1 MAQYSPSTIKAVF
14 HKTRRFLAKN
24 WVKVINPYIIGITGS
39 QGKTTTTHILKNI
52 IENPIVTDTN
62 LDTLYNVPITALK
75 FNPWRKIGIFE
86 LGIDKRGEMDL
97 HLEIIKPNI
106 AIVTGI
112 SAVHSDAEHLGS
124 VANTI
129 IEKGKLVKNLPED
142 GYAILN
148 WDDENVRGM
157 AKLTKAKIIYF
168 GTDKRNCQIYFDPKS
183 INISLKGT
191 SGKIYDEGSEI
202 NINTDLI
209 GKHQFYNIA
218 SAYAA
223 YKILYSTKF
232 NHSKERIISTFAMK
246 LLQVEA
252 LKGRLN
258 LEKGPMNTI
267 ILNDSL
273 RANPTSTKAGLEIM
287 ADIQIK
293 KGRKIAVLGEM
304 GELGD
309 LSEIEHRNIGDIIA
323 KTNPDLFIG
332 IGPLHRF
339 SIENAFKNGFG
350 KDKTVLVNNPIA
362 AAKILKKFLEAGDI
376 IYLKA
381 SLMRHLERLVMEL
394 NHEEVNCEVSS
405 CPFYNQCQNCKYRYT
420 GYAIPKS
427 DLTHGSK

>member
-1 MAQYSPSTIKAVF
+1 MSQYSPSSIKAAF
-14 HKTRRFLAKN
+14 HKTRRFLAKQ
-24 WVKVINPYIIGITGS
+24 WVRINNPYIIGITGS

-52 IENPIVTDTN
+52 IDNPVFTDTN

-75 FNPWRKIGIFE
+75 FNPWKKIGIFE

-97 HLEIIKPNI
+97 HLEIVQTNI

-124 VANTI
+124 IENII
-129 IEKGKLVKNLPED
+129 IEKGKLVKNLPD
-142 GYAILN
+142 NGYAILN
-148 WDDENVRGM
+148 WDDVNVRGM
-157 AKLTKAKIIYF
+157 SKLTKAKIIYF
-168 GTDKRNCQIYFDPKS
+168 GTDKSNCQIYFDPML

-191 SGKIYDEGSEI
+191 SGSIFDGERKIK
-202 NINTDLI
+202 INTNLI

-218 SAYAA
+218 SAYTA

-232 NHSKERIISTFAMK
+232 NYSNEQRISTFTQK
-246 LLQVEA
+246 LENIDA

-258 LEKGPMNTI
+258 LEKGPKETI

-287 ADIQIK
+287 ANIDVQ
-293 KGRKIAVLGEM
+293 KGRKIVILGEM

-309 LSEIEHRNIGDIIA
+309 LSEIEHRNIGDILA
-323 KTNPDLFIG
+323 NTNPDLFIG

-339 SIENAFKNGFG
+339 SIENALKNGLS
-350 KDKTVLVNNPIA
+350 KDKAILVNNP
-362 AAKILKKFLEAGDI
+362 LEAATVLKDYIISGDI

-381 SLMRHLERLVMEL
+381 SLMRHLERLIMKL
-394 NHEEVNCEVSS
+394 NNEEINCEVSS
-405 CPFYNQCQNCKYRYT
+405 CPFYNQCSGCKYRYS
-420 GYAIPKS
+420 GYTIPKS
-427 DLTHGSK
+427 DLTQGNK